1 MTNAENRVRLL
12 EELDRVERLLREE
25 RAADVRNE
33 DRFVVHLE
41 GRRDVLRQELKKAG
55 VTLDDGR

>member
-12 EELDRVERLLREE
+12 EELDQVERLIRQEK
-25 RAADVRNE
+25 AADVRNE
-33 DRFVVHLE
+33 DRFITHLE
-41 GRRDVLRQELKKAG
+41 GRRDVLRWELKKAG